1 MGKKAPP
8 AVVEEPAVVEAP
20 AVVEPS
26 PVRVAVGALI
36 TKRGVRKVGEVIEL
50 VEISGGQP
58 SWDHLIS
65 KGIIK

>member
-8 AVVEEPAVVEAP
+8 VEAVEPSVVEPAVVEH
-20 AVVEPS
+20 S

-36 TKRGVRKVGEVIEL
+36 TKRGVRKVGEVVEL